1 MLRVFRPW
9 LSPRSSGCFFSIS
22 VAAFGLLT
30 ACSTTSPPGATY
42 DLQTVG
48 SLPAAVSTL
57 KPQRSL
63 TVAEPVALA
72 ALESDRIAVRDVDG
86 RLAYLVGAQW
96 ADRLPRLVQV
106 RVLRYLEDAGYLSR
120 VGRASDRFQ
129 GQDVLSLDLRR
140 FEFDVSSQGVVVEVA
155 AKLSDERSGQLKRGR
170 VFVVTLPS
178 SSDPTVV
185 ARQLTDALAQ
195 VLKEMSFW
203 VFGVS

>member
-1 MLRVFRPW
+1 MLRVFRSWPAE
-9 LSPRSSGCFFSIS
+9 RSSVCCFS
-22 VAAFGLLT
+22 VSLVALGLLA
-30 ACSTTSPPGATY
+30 ACSTTPPSGATY
-42 DLQTVG
+42 DLQVT
-48 SLPAAVSTL
+48 SALSAAPTAV

-106 RVLRYLEDAGYLSR
+106 RVLRHLEDAGYLSR
-120 VGRASDRFQ
+120 VGRTSDRFQ

-140 FEFDVSSQGVVVEVA
+140 FEFDVLSQGVVVEVA

-195 VLKEMSFW
+195 VLQQMSSW